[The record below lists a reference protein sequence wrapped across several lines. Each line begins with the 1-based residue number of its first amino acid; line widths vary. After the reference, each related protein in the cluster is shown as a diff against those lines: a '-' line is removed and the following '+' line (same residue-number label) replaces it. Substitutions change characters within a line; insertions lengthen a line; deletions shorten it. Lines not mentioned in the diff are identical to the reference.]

1 VVRADKGPT
10 LTRRT
15 EEALRQRIIS
25 GPLRAGERL
34 PTEKA
39 LAEEFGVSRTV
50 VREAVAAL
58 RADGLLEARH
68 GVGVF
73 VAAGANGM
81 QQAGAHDSAISVLD
95 RFELRMAVEVQAAGL
110 AAARRTWAQEA
121 QIWQAHEAMRAA
133 IESCRQSEDADF
145 AFHRAVAEAT
155 NNAAF
160 VAFINGLGPRAL
172 PRTAL
177 QSGAGTSLISPAYLK
192 KVQADHR
199 RIFDAIASGNVEGAR
214 EAMNAH
220 LANSQSRYRGLI
232 EAGRSD
238 QALEE

>member
-1 VVRADKGPT
+1 MRAEKGPS

-15 EEALRQRIIS
+15 EEALRQRIVS

-73 VAAGANGM
+73 VTAGGAAS
-81 QQAGAHDSAISVLD
+81 QQAGLQDGAISVLD
-95 RFELRMAVEVQAAGL
+95 RFELRMAVEVHAAGL

-133 IESCRQSEDADF
+133 IASGRQSEDADF
-145 AFHRAVAEAT
+145 SFHRAIAEAT

-160 VAFINGLGPRAL
+160 VAFIDGLGPKAL

-177 QSGAGTSLISPAYLK
+177 QRSAGTSLISPAYLE

-199 RIFDAIASGNVEGAR
+199 RIFDAIARGDVEGAR

-220 LANSQSRYRGLI
+220 LANSQARYRGLI
-232 EAGRSD
+232 EAGRSGP
-238 QALEE
+238 ATAE